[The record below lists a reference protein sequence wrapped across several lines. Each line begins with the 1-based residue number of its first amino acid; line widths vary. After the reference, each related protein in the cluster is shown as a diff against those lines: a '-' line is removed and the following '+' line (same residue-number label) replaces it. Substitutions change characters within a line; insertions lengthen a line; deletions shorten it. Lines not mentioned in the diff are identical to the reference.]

1 MAMGGKTLTV
11 YLAADL
17 KKFNSGLSQAQ
28 RGIGGFGSSLT
39 SVLGP
44 ALLAAGAAAGA
55 FAIKLGIDGV
65 KAAIEDEASLAKLAK
80 TLENVGLA
88 HDTERVE
95 DYISSLERSLGVAD
109 EQLRPA
115 YDRLVR
121 SIGDTGKANDALAL
135 SLDIAAG
142 TGKSLDAVVQALGKA
157 YDGNT
162 AGLGRL
168 GVGIDA
174 AVLRTGDMNQI
185 TRHLAATF
193 DGQARTSAS
202 TYEGQLQRLSTAADN
217 MKEAFGRGLL
227 NALGDTDKT
236 TQNFVDTMEDLE
248 PLLEGIG
255 GAVGKFA
262 TTTLNSYNQSIK
274 RTTDNTDAAADS
286 MKGLETTAGAS
297 GFVLG
302 EIFGSLTGPGS
313 PLGVFLGL
321 LGQTPA
327 AVEEAAEA
335 AEDTIPSWRDY
346 SHSIRMTND
355 AFIKYLQ
362 LNSVRMNIV
371 KEENKGYKDL
381 AARQREVNTYT
392 SIAVDLTDDLTT
404 SRGGASKAAD
414 RQAIAENRL
423 TEAFQNQQSVIS
435 GVSSQLQQA
444 TRDLES
450 ARKAAEDY
458 AAGIAAQITSG
469 INLGTAFEGQ
479 FDEAGQRTGASLLD
493 GFNKQIEQAQY
504 FGNVLTAIKAQ
515 GADQS
520 LIEHI
525 ASLGPVTGAALG
537 QQMLDEGLVKT
548 LSDKWVEVQD
558 QTKTLAM
565 GLVPEFMTAGIAS
578 GEAMVTSLAEQ
589 VKNETKILTRLG
601 RQIAK
606 PVGAGFKAQFLKD
619 IADAVA
625 EVEAIQSAARAEKVA
640 AATAR
645 GQILTEQAVAQA
657 LGQIIN
663 RSDARLGVTNQP
675 VLA

>member
-1 MAMGGKTLTV
+1 MAFGGKTLTV

-17 KKFNSGLSQAQ
+17 KKFNGGLRDAET
-28 RGIGGFGSSLT
+28 GLKGFGSSLRDT
-39 SVLGP
+39 VGP

-55 FAIKLGIDGV
+55 FALKLGVDGV
-65 KAAIEDEASLAKLAK
+65 KAAMEDEAAASKLAT
-80 TLENVGLA
+80 TLNNLGLA
-88 HDTERVE
+88 HDTAPIEE
-95 DYISSLERSLGVAD
+95 YISSLEMAYGVAD
-109 EQLRPA
+109 DQLRPA
-115 YDRLVR
+115 YDRLIR
-121 SIGDTGKANDALAL
+121 SIGDTQKANDALSL
-135 SLDIAAG
+135 SLDVAAG
-142 TGKSLDAVVQALGKA
+142 TNQSLDRVVQALGRA

-162 AGLGRL
+162 QGLSRLGAGLDKATL
-168 GVGIDA
+168 A
-174 AVLRTGDMNQI
+174 SGDMNKITQI
-185 TRHLAATF
+185 LAATF
-193 DGQARTSAS
+193 GGQASDQADTFQ
-202 TYEGQLQRLSTAADN
+202 GQLARVSLAADN
-217 MKEAFGRGLL
+217 LKEAFGKGFLSAFANTSKATGDLVEDMKTLEASAESTGLLVGRVMQDMAGDAMQLSKLLGFLSDPGATWNYIFEDIAIDLRGL
-227 NALGDTDKT
+227 
-236 TQNFVDTMEDLE
+236 
-248 PLLEGIG
+248 
-255 GAVGKFA
+255 
-262 TTTLNSYNQSIK
+262 S
-274 RTTDNTDAAADS
+274 DAEKQAARAANELAYAAKLSGTAAETAADQI
-286 MKGLETTAGAS
+286 AG
-297 GFVLG
+297 
-302 EIFGSLTGPGS
+302 
-313 PLGVFLGL
+313 
-321 LGQTPA
+321 
-327 AVEEAAEA
+327 
-335 AEDTIPSWRDY
+335 TIPSWRDY
-346 SHSIRMTND
+346 DHSIRMTSD
-355 AFIKYLQ
+355 AFREYLR
-362 LNSVRMNIV
+362 LNSVRMNII
-371 KEENKGYKDL
+371 KDENKGYKDL

-392 SIAVDLTDDLTT
+392 SIAIDQTDRLTG
-404 SRGGASKAAD
+404 SRGGASNAAD
-414 RQAIAENRL
+414 KQAKAENKL
-423 TEAFQNQQSVIS
+423 TEAFQDQQAVIT
-435 GVSSQLQQA
+435 GLTGKLQQA
-444 TRDLES
+444 TSNLES

-458 AAGIAAQITSG
+458 AAGIAAQITAQV
-469 INLGTAFEGQ
+469 NLGKAFEGQ
-479 FDEAGQRTGASLLD
+479 FNEAGERTGASLLD

-504 FGNVLTAIKAQ
+504 FGNVLSAIKAQ

-520 LIEHI
+520 LIEQI

-625 EVEAIQSAARAEKVA
+625 EVEAIQTAARAEKVA

>member
-1 MAMGGKTLTV
+1 MAFGGKTLTV

-17 KKFNSGLSQAQ
+17 KKFNGGLKDAE
-28 RGIGGFGSSLT
+28 GGLKGFGDSLT
-39 SVLGP
+39 KNLGTA
-44 ALLAAGAAAGA
+44 ALGAAAAVGA
-55 FAIKLGIDGV
+55 LATKMAIDGV
-65 KAAIEDEASLAKLAK
+65 KAAIEDEAAAAKLAT
-80 TLENVGLA
+80 TLNNLGLA
-88 HDTERVE
+88 HDTAPIEE
-95 DYISSLERSLGVAD
+95 YISSLEMAYGIAD
-109 EQLRPA
+109 DQLRPA
-115 YDRLVR
+115 YDRLIR
-121 SIGDTGKANDALAL
+121 STRDTAKANDALTLAL
-135 SLDIAAG
+135 DVAAG
-142 TGKSLDAVVQALGKA
+142 TGKSLDTVVQALGRA

-162 AGLGRL
+162 TGLSRLGAGLDKATL
-168 GVGIDA
+168 K
-174 AVLRTGDMNQI
+174 TGDMNRI
-185 TRHLAATF
+185 TEVLSATF
-193 DGQARTSAS
+193 GGQASDQADTFQ
-202 TYEGQLQRLSTAADN
+202 GQLARVSLAADN
-217 MKEAFGRGLL
+217 VKEAFGKGFLSTFANTSKATSDLVADMKSLEASAESSGILVGRVIQGMASDAMNLSKLLGFLSDPGATWNYVFEDIAIDLRGLSDAEKEAARAANEL
-227 NALGDTDKT
+227 AFAARLSGNATET
-236 TQNFVDTMEDLE
+236 
-248 PLLEGIG
+248 
-255 GAVGKFA
+255 
-262 TTTLNSYNQSIK
+262 
-274 RTTDNTDAAADS
+274 AAD
-286 MKGLETTAGAS
+286 KVAG
-297 GFVLG
+297 
-302 EIFGSLTGPGS
+302 
-313 PLGVFLGL
+313 
-321 LGQTPA
+321 
-327 AVEEAAEA
+327 
-335 AEDTIPSWRDY
+335 TIPSWRDY
-346 SHSIRMTND
+346 DHTIRLTTD
-355 AFIKYLQ
+355 SFREYLR
-362 LNSVRMNIV
+362 LNSVRMSIV
-371 KEENKGYKDL
+371 REENKDYKDL
-381 AARQREVNTYT
+381 AARQREVNTYS
-392 SIAVDLTDDLTT
+392 SIAVDLTDQLTD
-404 SRGGASKAAD
+404 SRGGASNAAN

-423 TEAFQNQQSVIS
+423 TKAFQDQQSIIS

-520 LIEHI
+520 LIEQI

-625 EVEAIQSAARAEKVA
+625 EVEAIQTAARAEKVA

-657 LGQIIN
+657 LSQIIG